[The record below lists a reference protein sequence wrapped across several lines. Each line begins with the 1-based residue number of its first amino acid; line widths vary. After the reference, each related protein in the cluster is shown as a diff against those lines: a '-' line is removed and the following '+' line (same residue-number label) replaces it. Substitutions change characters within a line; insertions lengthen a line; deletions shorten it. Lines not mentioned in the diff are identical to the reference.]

1 MNSLKIALIII
12 IMLLFN
18 QSALA
23 YDVQK
28 SMIDWSKLNLTRDQ
42 SQAIDDLNN
51 KWLHDYNEIQPSIK
65 DDQRK
70 LTELLGAHNS
80 DPVEIMSVQQSLAHK
95 REKLKNI
102 AMVNYLKK
110 RQILTDTQKHDLDLM
125 VRDVIAQKQNN
136 NSANVNLVGSDRIQN
151 LIELVRNIMPS
162 NTQH

>member
-1 MNSLKIALIII
+1 
-12 IMLLFN
+12 MLLFN

-151 LIELVRNIMPS
+151 LIERVRNIMPS

>member
-1 MNSLKIALIII
+1 
-12 IMLLFN
+12 MLFFN

-28 SMIDWSKLNLTRDQ
+28 SMIDWSKLNLTKDQ

-51 KWLHDYNEIQPSIK
+51 KWLHDYNEIQPLIK

-70 LTELLGAHNS
+70 LTELLGSHNS

-151 LIELVRNIMPS
+151 LIERVRNIMPS

>member
-1 MNSLKIALIII
+1 
-12 IMLLFN
+12 MLLFN

-80 DPVEIMSVQQSLAHK
+80 DTVEIMSVQQSLANK

-151 LIELVRNIMPS
+151 LIERVRNIMPS